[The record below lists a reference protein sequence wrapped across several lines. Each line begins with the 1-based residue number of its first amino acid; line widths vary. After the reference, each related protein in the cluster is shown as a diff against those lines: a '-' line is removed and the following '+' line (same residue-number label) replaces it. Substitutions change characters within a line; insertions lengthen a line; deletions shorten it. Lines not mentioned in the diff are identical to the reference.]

1 MSLFEFGGTKP
12 LQRQSANLNVL
23 AKCKGN
29 IFKFEGNR
37 ESSLVEEEDCDSL
50 SEMEM
55 EPVDS
60 APEQHVVEM
69 KEQEENLM
77 CVALIVPNWWLAKI
91 AEMSNEKQKA
101 VDTHVIYASQV
112 AVSIIIMTASSFL
125 FYYLLRA
132 SKALHNKMTTAIIK
146 APVSFFDSTLA
157 GPLAGLALT
166 YSLQSID
173 ISQCSVR
180 QASEVENLMTSVEW
194 VMYYTKIG
202 SEPGYSVETRPPQS
216 WHDKGS
222 LKVNHLSLA
231 YYEGGPCVLEDISFS
246 ASEKEKIGIV
256 GRTGAGKSSLVS
268 ALFRMPEASGK
279 VIIDGIDHTSINLQE
294 ARRSIAVIT
303 QAPLLFARTLRRN
316 LDPFKDHTD
325 ADLWKALENVQLK
338 TLVEDF
344 SGQLEFKLKESGA
357 NLSVGERQLVC
368 LARALVQKSKII
380 VMDEA
385 SANVNF
391 RADRLVQQVIRNKSK
406 ESTVLIIAHRL
417 NTILDYEW

>member
-77 CVALIVPNWWLAKI
+77 CVPNWWLAKI

-256 GRTGAGKSSLVS
+256 
-268 ALFRMPEASGK
+268 
-279 VIIDGIDHTSINLQE
+279 IIDGIDHTSINLQE